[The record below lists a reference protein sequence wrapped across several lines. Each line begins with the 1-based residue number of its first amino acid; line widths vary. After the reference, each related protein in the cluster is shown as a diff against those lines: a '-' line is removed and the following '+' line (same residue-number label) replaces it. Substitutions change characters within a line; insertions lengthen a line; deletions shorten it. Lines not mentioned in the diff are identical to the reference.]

1 MIVSRQPRCRSRG
14 SRNSWTASST
24 RAARCRL
31 ATNASGAWASPFD
44 PCVTRTPCHMSAVEE
59 LVERLALQVGPVLDL
74 LAHPADVL
82 VGQGGGRL
90 GGDPVD
96 VLGAAD
102 ARRGDPQRV
111 QDP

>member
-44 PCVTRTPCHMSAVEE
+44 PCVTRTPCHPMPPDALGNDTSPSAVEE
-59 LVERLALQVGPVLDL
+59 LVERLALQVGPALDL

-82 VGQGGGRL
+82 VGQGGGAL
-90 GGDPVD
+90 GGDPVA
-96 VLGAAD
+96 V
-102 ARRGDPQRV
+102 
-111 QDP
+111 